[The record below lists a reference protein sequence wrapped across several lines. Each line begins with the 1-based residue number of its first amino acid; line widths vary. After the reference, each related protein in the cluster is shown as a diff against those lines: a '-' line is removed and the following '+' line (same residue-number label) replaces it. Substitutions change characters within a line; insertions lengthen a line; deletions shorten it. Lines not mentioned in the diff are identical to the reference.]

1 MIINQEISI
10 NYIFA
15 GNNGYIESY
24 IYNENIIYHKYYDID
39 EKNKKGK
46 DHSSIIFSI
55 EDIIKLIESCFDWKI
70 RIWDFHT
77 GNFLNK
83 INVCKEWLRGICL
96 WNKKYLFVGCDD
108 KIIKLIDLNTNIIIK
123 ELIKVNRDMLTVK
136 KIYHYK
142 FGECLISQVGKMN
155 K

>member
-55 EDIIKLIESCFDWKI
+55 EDI
-70 RIWDFHT
+70 
-77 GNFLNK
+77 
-83 INVCKEWLRGICL
+83 CKEWLRGICL
-96 WNKKYLFVGCDD
+96 WNNEYLFVGCDD